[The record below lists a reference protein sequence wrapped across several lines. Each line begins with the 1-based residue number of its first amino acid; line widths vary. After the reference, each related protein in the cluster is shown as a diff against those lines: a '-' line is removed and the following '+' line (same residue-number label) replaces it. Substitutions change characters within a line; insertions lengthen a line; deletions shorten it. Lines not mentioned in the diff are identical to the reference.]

1 MIVDGDKAPLVSLTE
16 QFEECAKREKTD
28 DGRVWAAQLERL
40 RAYHRERG
48 NLGHRYV
55 EVIRAFNPNY
65 TPYTEEDLV
74 QMSRSIPCLA
84 IT

>member
-1 MIVDGDKAPLVSLTE
+1 V
-16 QFEECAKREKTD
+16 EEEEGTVRNGLL
-28 DGRVWAAQLERL
+28 GRVWTAQLERL
-40 RAYHRERG
+40 REYHRESG
-48 NLGHRYV
+48 NLGKRYV

-65 TPYTEEDLV
+65 TPYTEEALA